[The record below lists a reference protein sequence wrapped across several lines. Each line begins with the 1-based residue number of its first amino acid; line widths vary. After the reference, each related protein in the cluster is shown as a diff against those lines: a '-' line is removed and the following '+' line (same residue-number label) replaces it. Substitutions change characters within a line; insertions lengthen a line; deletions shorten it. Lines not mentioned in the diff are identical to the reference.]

1 MSDWCSTGTNMSQV
15 TLVFTRHAG
24 ARHWACALCIL
35 LATAASAARGYES
48 PAPVD
53 TPTAEPPATG
63 AAAPAG
69 ETAGPDLVG
78 EQTRLSE
85 HFERFETLLLRLAEV
100 TAPTDPRRAALL
112 RKAVARSKDK
122 LIGLQFSRLVELLE
136 KQQTGLALGQQQ
148 SLVKELEQLLGVL
161 LSEDHERQAQAE
173 RERLAAYL
181 KEINRLIQDQ
191 QALQVQTERSAPK
204 DETASRQGK
213 LADKTGKL
221 AEKIASECPQNSPSS
236 EADGESKPADE
247 PSPDKSPEKNSEKK
261 ADGPE
266 DKPEPDD
273 RSSDPAESPPSAAKQ
288 PESKQSDAPQQ
299 ASPAQP
305 AAGAA
310 PLQAARQRMQ
320 KAQARLQQAQQREAT
335 EEQEAALR
343 ELRAAKAELE
353 KALRQLREQ
362 ELEQMLV
369 QLEERLRQMLKIERE
384 IETVTVRLADIAV
397 ADRQRGDELDS
408 GRLGRRQGLLAI
420 EAEKARLLLEE
431 DGTSVAFVE
440 SLSQVHD
447 DMQQV
452 ADRLAR
458 FDVGDLTQ
466 GIERDII
473 ASLEEMLA
481 AVEKSQQERQDQRD
495 QNAPPGQQEE
505 QPPRLVDRLA
515 ELKLIRSLQ
524 FRVNRRTQ
532 EIAKLI
538 DGSQTDK
545 PELRQ
550 ALRELAA
557 REQRIFHSTREL
569 ALETGR

>member
-1 MSDWCSTGTNMSQV
+1 MSQV
-15 TLVFTRHAG
+15 TLHFTRLAG
-24 ARHWACALCIL
+24 VRPWAWALCIL
-35 LATAASAARGYES
+35 AATAASAARGDEPS
-48 PAPVD
+48 APAG
-53 TPTAEPPATG
+53 APAAQP

-85 HFERFETLLLRLAEV
+85 QFERFETLLLRLAEV

-122 LIGLQFSRLVELLE
+122 LIGSQFSRLVELLE

-148 SLVKELEQLLGVL
+148 SLVKELEQLLEVL

-213 LADKTGKL
+213 LADKTGNL
-221 AEKIASECPQNSPSS
+221 AEKIASECPQNSPHP
-236 EADGESKPADE
+236 EADGESKPDDK
-247 PSPDKSPEKNSEKK
+247 SLPDDSPEKNADKK
-261 ADGPE
+261 TDGP
-266 DKPEPDD
+266 DGKPEPDD
-273 RSSDPAESPPSAAKQ
+273 RSSDPAKSPRSDAKQ
-288 PESKQSDAPQQ
+288 PELKPSDAPQQ
-299 ASPAQP
+299 ASPSQP

-310 PLQAARQRMQ
+310 PLHAAQQRMQ
-320 KAQARLQQAQQREAT
+320 KAQARLQQAQQHEAT
-335 EEQEAALR
+335 DEQEAALR

-362 ELEQMLV
+362 ELERMLV

-384 IETVTVRLADIAV
+384 IEAGTVRLAGIAA

-495 QNAPPGQQEE
+495 QNFPPGQQEE